1 MNQRLSSSAEWIWSI
16 ISIFSRKKWFLSCR
30 KASVNTLN
38 GFRNLNWL
46 GKQLGITVDS
56 RVVQFLVIIRENEPM
71 WLSEKMDSSEGIQKL
86 KLHTEFR
93 NEAG

>member
-1 MNQRLSSSAEWIWSI
+1 MVLGGVVSESMVLIW
-16 ISIFSRKKWFLSCR
+16 
-30 KASVNTLN
+30 
-38 GFRNLNWL
+38 FRNHS
-46 GKQLGITVDS
+46 KSQFDS
-56 RVVQFLVIIRENEPM
+56 RVHQFLVIFRENEPM